1 MVIPDATAFVVA
13 VCVVARVTEPMVSLF
28 ASPVDVKEVFPVPV
42 EITIPYVV
50 VWLSAVIVNDFLLIV
65 KSPAT

>member
-1 MVIPDATAFVVA
+1 MLALNVPPVAALGVMVIPDAAAFVVA

-42 EITIPYVV
+42 EITVPYVV
-50 VWLSAVIVNDFLLIV
+50 V
-65 KSPAT
+65 